1 MSDPDAIL
9 LDIPTTPDAI
19 ADRAR
24 RTVAAESADAHEA
37 RALLEMLGLIEPAPR
52 ETADVTDGRRV
63 CLECRTPVQNR
74 HGLLKPG
81 VRRLVGRGLCSTC
94 YARQRAKEVV

>member
-24 RTVAAESADAHEA
+24 RTVAAESTDAHEA

-52 ETADVTDGRRV
+52 ETVVADGRRV
-63 CLECRTPVQNR
+63 CLGCRTPVQNR
-74 HGLLKPG
+74 HGLRKSG
-81 VRRLVGRGLCSTC
+81 VRRLIGRGLCSTC
-94 YARQRAKEVV
+94 YARARAKEAV